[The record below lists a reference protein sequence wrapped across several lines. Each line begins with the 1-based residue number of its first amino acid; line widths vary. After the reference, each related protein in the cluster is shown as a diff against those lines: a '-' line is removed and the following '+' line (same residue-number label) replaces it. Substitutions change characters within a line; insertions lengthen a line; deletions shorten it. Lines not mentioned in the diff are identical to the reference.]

1 MPNLMPHGA
10 APPATSQRADI
21 PGRLRVAQF
30 DVLSQLAP
38 GSAAIGLSAAVMLAV
53 VFWRNGPH
61 HYLAV
66 LITLLAAGYGV
77 SVVYTIAWYARPR
90 PATLPA
96 ALMRVRISL
105 SALLGLLWAT
115 VPVALGSYA
124 DRDQR
129 LLLGYM
135 IAGLGTAGPLMAP
148 VLPAA
153 LLFIGPIMCGAAV
166 DALTSDIQVAGSVV
180 GLIIGYGVLVSLA
193 TVALNR
199 RFRDQVTNGIA
210 LTEQREIIS
219 LLLRDFEESSS
230 DWLWQTDADGRLI
243 DVSDRVAEAL
253 GRTRE
258 ALEGCDLV
266 ACWDHRATDQPV
278 TREAWLRLKAV
289 LAQPAAFRDLVLPL
303 SVAGSARWLSLT
315 GKPIHDRDGKFL
327 GFRGVGAD
335 ITAARQSE
343 ARIRHLAANDSLTD
357 LPNRAT
363 LTEALRH
370 ACDSGA
376 PFALLCV
383 DLDEFK
389 IVNDTLGHAAG
400 DALLVA
406 ATQRMLHCLRSG
418 DILARLGGDEF
429 ALLQPGG
436 DAASAERLGRR
447 LVEHLSE
454 PFSLD
459 GVPAAVGASVGA
471 ALAPTD
477 GSTPDALMKAAD
489 LALYRA
495 KHDGR
500 GTLRFFQTEMSH
512 SAQARSAMQADL
524 RQALGR
530 GQLSLH
536 YQPVLDLAGE
546 RIVVMEALASS
557 GARRDQPGGI
567 CPARR
572 RGRADRGDR
581 HLGAAR
587 GLHGRR
593 RLAAAGPGGGEPVA
607 GAGARPRAAGHRR
620 CSPCGGRAAAQ
631 PAGAGDH
638 GIAVP
643 GGDGRDPHLPARAA
657 CPRHPHRFGRFRDRL
672 FQPELPALVPVRQ
685 GQDRPLLRARHR
697 RRRQCG
703 GDRAGDHR
711 DGGQPGHDH
720 HRGGDRDV
728 GPGSGAARP
737 RLRPGAGF
745 SV

>member
-1 MPNLMPHGA
+1 
-10 APPATSQRADI
+10 
-21 PGRLRVAQF
+21 
-30 DVLSQLAP
+30 
-38 GSAAIGLSAAVMLAV
+38 
-53 VFWRNGPH
+53 
-61 HYLAV
+61 
-66 LITLLAAGYGV
+66 
-77 SVVYTIAWYARPR
+77 
-90 PATLPA
+90 
-96 ALMRVRISL
+96 
-105 SALLGLLWAT
+105 
-115 VPVALGSYA
+115 
-124 DRDQR
+124 
-129 LLLGYM
+129 
-135 IAGLGTAGPLMAP
+135 
-148 VLPAA
+148 
-153 LLFIGPIMCGAAV
+153 MCGAAV

-389 IVNDTLGHAAG
+389 TVNDTLGHAAG

-477 GSTPDALMKAAD
+477 GSTPDARMKAAD

-546 RIVVMEALASS
+546 RIVVMEALLRWHHPVL
-557 GARRDQPGGI
+557 GAISPVEFVPLAEEGGLI
-567 CPARR
+567 VAIGTWALREACMAAAGWRQPARVAVNLSPVQVR
-572 RGRADRGDR
+572 DPGLLDTVD
-581 HLGAAR
+581 AA
-587 GLHGRR
+587 
-593 RLAAAGPGGGEPVA
+593 LAAAG
-607 GAGARPRAAGHRR
+607 
-620 CSPCGGRAAAQ
+620 
-631 PAGAGDH
+631 
-638 GIAVP
+638 
-643 GGDGRDPHLPARAA
+643 LP
-657 CPRHPHRFGRFRDRL
+657 PSRL
-672 FQPELPALVPVRQ
+672 ELEITESLFLEATDATRTCLHA
-685 GQDRPLLRARHR
+685 LRARGIR
-697 RRRQCG
+697 IALDDFGTGYSSLSYLRSFPFDKVKI
-703 GDRAGDHR
+703 DRSFVR
-711 DGGQPGHDH
+711 DIGADGSAAAIVQAITAMAASLGMTTTAEGIETLDQEAVLRA
-720 HRGGDRDV
+720 RGCAQAQGFLYSR
-728 GPGSGAARP
+728 PLPAEAAAR
-737 RLRPGAGF
+737 LLSGEA
-745 SV
+745 VAAA